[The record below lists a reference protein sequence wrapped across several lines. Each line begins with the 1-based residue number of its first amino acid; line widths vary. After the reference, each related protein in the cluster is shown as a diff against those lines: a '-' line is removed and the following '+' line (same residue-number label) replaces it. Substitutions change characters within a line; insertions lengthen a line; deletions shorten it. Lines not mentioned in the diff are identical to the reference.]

1 MNQIRAFL
9 SAGRACLRRA
19 WPTNAT
25 EGAQSAVAR
34 WLIDGKV
41 CVRYGADVPYPKL
54 RLSPAAADDEDG
66 WGVTEVEVRQP
77 DGKFLT
83 SRVRVE
89 ILTHRSDAPDDVVII
104 SKDELASL
112 ARNVSDRADQIQ
124 RMKKKVESRL
134 AAVNAN
140 LDKLEEKKSG
150 APPCRE
156 GGM

>member
-54 RLSPAAADDEDG
+54 RLSPAAAEEDG

-77 DGKFLT
+77 DGRFAT
-83 SRVRVE
+83 SRFRVE

-112 ARNVSDRADQIQ
+112 ARNVSDRGDQIQ
-124 RMKKKVESRL
+124 RMKNKVESRL
-134 AAVNAN
+134 AAVNAD

-150 APPCRE
+150 APHCKD
-156 GGM
+156 